1 MTTLAIIGATGKV
14 AKHAVRHA
22 LEAGYQVKALARSP
36 ENIGI
41 EHPNLTTFQ
50 GDVGDPSTLEPA
62 IQGADL
68 VLSCIGNRSKDKG
81 VIIERGTQ
89 NILDVMKTHNVQRMA
104 LISSVGVGNS
114 RGQLGNLGIRGY
126 IFGAMFFTLMN
137 KLRKDLLGAEERAM
151 SSDRDVV
158 IVRPVELIEAPGAG
172 TWTATDH
179 KGKLGGKITRDDV
192 GKFMVSLAET
202 TEYDNQAV
210 SLGGALS

>member
-1 MTTLAIIGATGKV
+1 MKTLAILGATGKV

-22 LEAGYQVKALARSP
+22 LDAGYKVNALARSP

-41 EHPNLTTFQ
+41 EHDNLTTFQ
-50 GDVGDPSTLEPA
+50 GDVGQPETLAPA

-89 NILDVMKTHNVQRMA
+89 NILDVMMQHNVKRMA
-104 LISSVGVGNS
+104 LISSVGVGDSS
-114 RGQLGNLGIRGY
+114 RQLGALGIRGY
-126 IFGAMFFTLMN
+126 IFGAMFFTMMN
-137 KLRKDLLGAEERAM
+137 KLRKDLLGAENRALE
-151 SSDRDVV
+151 SDRDVV
-158 IVRPVELIEAPGAG
+158 VVRPVELIEAPGTG
-172 TWTATDH
+172 TWTATDN

-192 GKFMVSLAET
+192 GKFMVSLAEDT
-202 TEYDNQAV
+202 RYDNSAV